1 MEDAVGTSVA
11 TPQSYEWFGVSRDNR
26 FAEEVSFCFVWTAA
40 LFCVPRVNRPAHT
53 IFCEVSVS
61 FLLRFAVL
69 LELDNSFD
77 FDEHAFIL
85 PGLGCDLD
93 RSHFVFVV

>member
-1 MEDAVGTSVA
+1 
-11 TPQSYEWFGVSRDNR
+11 
-26 FAEEVSFCFVWTAA
+26 VWTAA

-85 PGLGCDLD
+85 PVLGCDLD
-93 RSHFVFVV
+93 RGHFVFVV

>member
-1 MEDAVGTSVA
+1 
-11 TPQSYEWFGVSRDNR
+11 
-26 FAEEVSFCFVWTAA
+26 
-40 LFCVPRVNRPAHT
+40 
-53 IFCEVSVS
+53 VSVS

-93 RSHFVFVV
+93 RGHFVFVV